1 MASTD
6 KLAEAHQTLWE
17 EGIQI
22 RKEVVGEAHVEKS
35 LQNVSDF
42 ARPLQELVTEVGW
55 GVVWRREGLER
66 KTRSLLNIGM
76 LCALNR
82 MAELAVHVK
91 GAVNNGA
98 SEVEIRETLIQVAVY
113 CGMPAALEG
122 TRVAEGVLKAL
133 REDNNNNN
141 NNNNTAGSSN

>member
-1 MASTD
+1 MASED
-6 KLAEAHQTLWE
+6 KLATAHQTLWD
-17 EGIQI
+17 EGLQI
-22 RKEVVGEAHVEKS
+22 RKEVVGAEHVDRS

-91 GAVNNGA
+91 GAINNGA
-98 SEVEIRETLIQVAVY
+98 TEVEIRETLIQVAVY

-122 TRVAEGVLKAL
+122 TRVAEGVLKSM
-133 REDNNNNN
+133 RGEGKSH
-141 NNNNTAGSSN
+141 TGSSST